1 MKFVDQKKAEE
12 LAVKH
17 IQNYLNE
24 CNCQSLEHAKLA
36 SQKMVAVAVDCM
48 NKVHNGKSVKLNS

>member
-1 MKFVDQKKAEE
+1 MKFVSQKEAEK

-24 CNCQSLEHAKLA
+24 CNCQTLGDAKLA
-36 SQKMVAVAVDCM
+36 SQKMVAVAMDCM
-48 NKVHNGKSVKLNS
+48 HKIHNGKSEKLSS